1 MRPRKDYNRLLVK
14 LLIGGGAV
22 FLASLFLHERAPA
35 WGAKPALAAPPAES
49 GGLCPLPQK
58 AQNPSPQLFVGCG
71 GFLE

>member
-1 MRPRKDYNRLLVK
+1 MRPQKDHNRLLSK

-35 WGAKPALAAPPAES
+35 FGTKPALAAPPAET
-49 GGLCPLPQK
+49 GDLCPLPAK
-58 AQNPSPQLFVGCG
+58 AQNPNPQLFVGCG